1 MTVFAHS
8 MGRGSEGAAG
18 GVAVTLKG
26 AAGRLQVHPLP
37 DYGAEASQR
46 LVEVAQRGDAREVAE
61 SLADPAVDVNFA
73 GAVCLR
79 ARRATVSLR
88 EEAAD
93 EVLVE
98 YEEIR
103 TDASALFLAA
113 HAGDL
118 LVVRK
123 LLEKGA
129 DVNQKLFRGH
139 ALTAAVREG
148 QTEVVEALLKA
159 GASQPACEEAVVEAS
174 LHGRASLAEFLIGTD
189 LVRPR
194 VAVHALVLA
203 ASRGFLDVVDTLI
216 KCGADPNAT
225 SRVLLRSLKPS
236 LHTNVDGTALIAAIV
251 SRQTAVVRRLLQ
263 AGVRK
268 DAKVRLGAWSWD
280 TTTGEEFRVGAGL
293 AEPYTA
299 AWCAVE
305 YFESA
310 GTILRMLLQHH
321 SPNAPHCGRTLLH
334 HAILCANPRAV
345 DTLLACGAD
354 CELPVKTS
362 RKTEFRPIHMT
373 VRLGL
378 ASILQI
384 LIDKGCD
391 LNSRTDTGETA
402 LMLCA
407 RYNRDDCLRI
417 LVTAGADLGL
427 VNVAGVS
434 ATKAAA
440 CSHWSISFQRVV
452 VDLIRA
458 GTVPRSSNPSVF
470 SPIMFAARCGDVGSL
485 EVLLTR
491 PDIDIDG
498 QDEEGYSPLMAA
510 AKEGHVNVFRVL
522 VFAGANAK
530 LCNKAGETAIDL
542 SRSKENRD
550 LFEQVMLEFTLE
562 RGSAGGFY
570 ALHFSARRGDM
581 AAARLLTKRGCDVNA
596 VDGDGYTPLMLA
608 AREGHAEVCQLLI
621 HGGAKCDA
629 KTHRGETALS
639 LARSNAK
646 LGKDAENVILDELAM
661 ALVLRGG
668 HVKKHTKCGRGSPHG
683 KVLRMAAE
691 AGVLQWGKA
700 SRRNVVCREA
710 EVGGSSAFQRNRK
723 GKGDR
728 REAGLFRVVTAG
740 KREVHFVCGGGE
752 EAAQLWVRG
761 IRLVTRAAS
770 GNGSSYS
777 TAAL

>member
-1 MTVFAHS
+1 M
-8 MGRGSEGAAG
+8 M
-18 GVAVTLKG
+18 
-26 AAGRLQVHPLP
+26 
-37 DYGAEASQR
+37 YGC
-46 LVEVAQRGDAREVAE
+46 
-61 SLADPAVDVNFA
+61 P
-73 GAVCLR
+73 
-79 ARRATVSLR
+79 
-88 EEAAD
+88 
-93 EVLVE
+93 
-98 YEEIR
+98 
-103 TDASALFLAA
+103 
-113 HAGDL
+113 
-118 LVVRK
+118 
-123 LLEKGA
+123 
-129 DVNQKLFRGH
+129 
-139 ALTAAVREG
+139 
-148 QTEVVEALLKA
+148 
-159 GASQPACEEAVVEAS
+159 
-174 LHGRASLAEFLIGTD
+174 
-189 LVRPR
+189 
-194 VAVHALVLA
+194 
-203 ASRGFLDVVDTLI
+203 I
-216 KCGADPNAT
+216 K
-225 SRVLLRSLKPS
+225 
-236 LHTNVDGTALIAAIV
+236 
-251 SRQTAVVRRLLQ
+251 

-362 RKTEFRPIHMT
+362 RKIEFRPIHMT

-407 RYNRDDCLRI
+407 CYKRDDCLRI

-427 VNVAGVS
+427 VSVAGVS

-440 CSHWSISFQRVV
+440 CSHWSIIFQRVV

-491 PDIDIDG
+491 PDIDIDV

-570 ALHFSARRGDM
+570 ALHFAARRGDM

-646 LGKDAENVILDELAM
+646 LGKDAENVILDEVAM

-770 GNGSSYS
+770 GNGGVLEDCGLV
-777 TAAL
+777 ARCE